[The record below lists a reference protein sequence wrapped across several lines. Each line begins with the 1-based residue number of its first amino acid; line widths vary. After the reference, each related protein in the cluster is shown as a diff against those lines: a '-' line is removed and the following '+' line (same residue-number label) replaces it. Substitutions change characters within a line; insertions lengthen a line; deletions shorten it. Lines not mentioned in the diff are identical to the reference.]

1 MDMMSSRDAVAVGS
15 VLEVRAT
22 PQVSVIGSMILD
34 PRTVPLMMQTLT
46 VECFSDPTC
55 RHAFEAIKKL
65 WSSKQ
70 PIDPV
75 MVMGEMGGEQY
86 SPFLAGVMRETPT
99 AANCKEYAE
108 LVLRQHEFDA
118 IRSACFDI
126 ATGTVDL
133 DEARQK
139 LSEAA
144 RLLVRG
150 SSRVRRY
157 SYLDLINRFLDR
169 QNDETPRDYLDFG
182 ISAMNKRVHVGM
194 GDFVILGAYSSV
206 GKTAFALQL
215 ARSISG
221 NGKKV
226 GFYSYET
233 NEEHVG
239 DRMMANA
246 ASISLQAIK
255 EKQMSADDWENAV
268 YEGSRAERFDFE
280 LIESAHMNV
289 EDLRNDILAY
299 GFQVV
304 FVDYVQII
312 PGRSRAQDRKE
323 IVADTS
329 MSLHLMCQELGITV
343 IALSQVTLPEKTVTG
358 KRRWVSMQDLRESKQ
373 LLQDGETIILMDL
386 ENPQVRDSDR
396 VLIVDK
402 NKDGPVGKFFLKFDA
417 EHMRFFY
424 REDGAEPSEKGG
436 QSKKQKGD
444 QIPGQANFVDLPDDS
459 EIPF

>member
-1 MDMMSSRDAVAVGS
+1 MDVKPTA
-15 VLEVRAT
+15 
-22 PQVSVIGSMILD
+22 QVSVIGSMVID
-34 PRTVPLMMQTLT
+34 PRTVPLMMQELT
-46 VECFSDPTC
+46 ADCFSDPVC

-65 WSSKQ
+65 WGANDT
-70 PIDPV
+70 IDPV
-75 MVMGEMGGEQY
+75 TILDTMGGERY
-86 SPFLAGVMRETPT
+86 SEFIAAVMQLTPT

-108 LVLRQHEFDA
+108 IVVRQHEFEA
-118 IRSACFDI
+118 IKAACFDI

-144 RLLVRG
+144 RLLVHG
-150 SSRVRRY
+150 SQRTRRY
-157 SYLDLINRFLDR
+157 SYLDIVCRFLDR

-182 ISAMNKRVHVGM
+182 MDVMNRRVHVGL

-215 ARSISG
+215 ARAISG
-221 NGKKV
+221 NGKRV

-255 EKQMSADDWENAV
+255 EKQLSADDWENAV
-268 YEGSRAERFDFE
+268 YEGSRAERYDFD
-280 LIESAHMNV
+280 LIESAHMGV
-289 EDLRNDILAY
+289 DELRADVLANRY
-299 GFQVV
+299 QVV
-304 FVDYVQII
+304 FIDYVQII
-312 PGRSRAQDRKE
+312 PGQNRSKERKD

-329 MSLHLMCQELGITV
+329 MTLHLMCQELGVTV
-343 IALSQVTLPEKTVTG
+343 IALSQVTLPEKSVSG

-386 ENPQVRDSDR
+386 ENTLDRNSDR

-402 NKDGPVGKFFLKFDA
+402 NKDGPIGNFFLKFDA
-417 EHMRFFY
+417 EHMRFYY
-424 REDGAEPSEKGG
+424 REDDPPSAPQKKTGKGG
-436 QSKKQKGD
+436 QID
-444 QIPGQANFVDLPDDS
+444 GQTNFVELPDDQ

>member
-1 MDMMSSRDAVAVGS
+1 ME
-15 VLEVRAT
+15 LEVPPKISPV
-22 PQVSVIGSMILD
+22 PQQAVIGSIIID
-34 PRTVPLMMQTLT
+34 PRVLPEVMQILRPDD
-46 VECFSDPTC
+46 FDDPTS
-55 RHAFEAIKKL
+55 RLAYEAIIKL
-65 WSSKQ
+65 KAAGQ

-75 MVMGEMGGEQY
+75 IVIEKMGGEEY
-86 SPFLAGVMRETPT
+86 SSYYEGWMASVMQGTPT
-99 AANCKEYAE
+99 AANVKEYAE
-108 LVLRQHEFDA
+108 LVSRRHQFKVITET
-118 IRSACFDI
+118 CFHI
-126 ATGTVDL
+126 GTSSVDL
-133 DEARQK
+133 EDARQQ
-139 LSEAA
+139 LAEAA
-144 RLLVRG
+144 RLLIKG
-150 SSRVRRY
+150 SDRIKRY
-157 SYLDLINRFLDR
+157 SYLELVQRFMDR
-169 QNDETPRDYLDFG
+169 QNDEKPRDYLDMG
-182 ISAMNKRVHVGM
+182 IAAMNKRVHIGM

-268 YEGSRAERFDFE
+268 YEGSRADRFDFD
-280 LIESAHMNV
+280 LIESARMGV
-289 EDLRNDILAY
+289 DDLRIDILAN

-304 FVDYVQII
+304 FIDYVQIV
-312 PGRSRAQDRKE
+312 PGRGRAQERKD

-329 MSLHLMCQELGITV
+329 MALHLLCQELGITI
-343 IALSQVTLPEKTVTG
+343 IALSQVTLPEKSISG

-386 ENPQVRDSDR
+386 EDPLVRDGDR

-402 NKDGPVGKFFLKFDA
+402 NKDGPVGKFFMHFDA
-417 EHMRFFY
+417 EHMRFYY
-424 REDGAEPSEKGG
+424 RQDESLPEKPSKAK
-436 QSKKQKGD
+436 SKGD
-444 QIPGQANFVDLPDDS
+444 GIPGQTKFVDLPDDG

>member
-1 MDMMSSRDAVAVGS
+1 ME
-15 VLEVRAT
+15 LEVPPKISPV
-22 PQVSVIGSMILD
+22 PQQAVIGSIIID
-34 PRTVPLMMQTLT
+34 PRVLPEVMQILRPDD
-46 VECFSDPTC
+46 FDDPTS
-55 RHAFEAIKKL
+55 RLAYEAIIKL
-65 WSSKQ
+65 KAAGQ

-75 MVMGEMGGEQY
+75 IVIEKMGGEEY
-86 SPFLAGVMRETPT
+86 SSYYEGWMASVMQGTPT
-99 AANCKEYAE
+99 AANVKEYAE
-108 LVLRQHEFDA
+108 LVSRRHQFKVITE
-118 IRSACFDI
+118 ICFHI
-126 ATGTVDL
+126 GTNSVDL
-133 DEARQK
+133 EDARQQ
-139 LSEAA
+139 LAEAA
-144 RLLVRG
+144 RLLIKG
-150 SSRVRRY
+150 SDRIKRY
-157 SYLDLINRFLDR
+157 SYLELVQRFMDR
-169 QNDETPRDYLDFG
+169 QNDEKPRDYLDMG
-182 ISAMNKRVHVGM
+182 IAAMNKRVHIGM

-268 YEGSRAERFDFE
+268 YEGSRADRFDFD
-280 LIESAHMNV
+280 LIESARMGV
-289 EDLRNDILAY
+289 DDLRIDILAND
-299 GFQVV
+299 FQVV
-304 FVDYVQII
+304 FIDYVQIV
-312 PGRSRAQDRKE
+312 PGRGRAQERKD

-329 MSLHLMCQELGITV
+329 MALHLLCQELGITI
-343 IALSQVTLPEKTVTG
+343 IALSQVTLPEKSISG

-386 ENPQVRDSDR
+386 EDPLVRDGDR

-402 NKDGPVGKFFLKFDA
+402 NKDGPVGKFFMHFDA
-417 EHMRFFY
+417 EHMRFYY
-424 REDGAEPSEKGG
+424 REDESLPEKPSKAK
-436 QSKKQKGD
+436 SKGD
-444 QIPGQANFVDLPDDS
+444 GIPGQTKFVDLPDDG